1 MWFAITQSAEWTEWG
16 IKNKKKGKLTVWSRR
31 LDDFALIISTTIYIA
46 SGKNLDES
54 ADITS
59 IYGLKPR
66 LAFAKY
72 GKYRQVASKLCKSLL
87 RNQRNVQLVLTVL
100 TLNRLSPG
108 PNTKPGRIIVASGQ

>member
-1 MWFAITQSAEWTEWG
+1 VVRRLRNQQSGRCEEQEQ
-16 IKNKKKGKLTVWSRR
+16 KRKLTVWSCG
-31 LDDFALIISTTIYIA
+31 LDDFALKISSTIYIG

-72 GKYRQVASKLCKSLL
+72 GKHRQVASKLCESLPQ
-87 RNQRNVQLVLTVL
+87 NQR
-100 TLNRLSPG
+100 TLKWCQRS
-108 PNTKPGRIIVASGQ
+108 SH